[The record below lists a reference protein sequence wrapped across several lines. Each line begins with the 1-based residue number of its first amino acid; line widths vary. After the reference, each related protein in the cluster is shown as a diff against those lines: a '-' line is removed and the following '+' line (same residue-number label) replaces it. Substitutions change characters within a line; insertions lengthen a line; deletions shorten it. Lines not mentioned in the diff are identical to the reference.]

1 MPSGYFLRV
10 ASDDKVST
18 DATNVFYLRCAVPTA
33 SIDSALLLPLLFL
46 LALLG
51 LASEIFSNGYERD
64 TGTDQ
69 WTAIGEGD
77 SGVHDSFYR

>member
-1 MPSGYFLRV
+1 M
-10 ASDDKVST
+10 
-18 DATNVFYLRCAVPTA
+18 A
-33 SIDSALLLPLLFL
+33 SIDPALLLPLLFL

-69 WTAIGEGD
+69 RTAICEGD